1 MSAQALDS
9 FYVDLFFK
17 GDTSAAEK
25 FSSALDDVKS
35 KALSIVGAATAAA
48 SGVLAFVGAVAHGMG
63 ELHDFAETN
72 NLSASSVAAFGKVAK
87 ALDVDMETLKGSMQ
101 GLNGIIGEASLGV
114 GRGAMIFEKLGLTAK
129 DSSGKVKNVDDMLAE
144 VSDRIKDMPRPE
156 QLAFL
161 QKLRIDP
168 RMVKVLEKGGDA
180 LRKMREEAEGY
191 SPFTDEDYAK
201 ADKIDKLFGR
211 VAASMG
217 MLSKIL
223 AVKLFPAVE
232 KILNTFLEW
241 FAAQRKATD
250 GVFVKAFKLLGDVL
264 GNLWFWIVKL
274 KDGLFATFEYLN
286 KYKVLTYALITALSI
301 YAGVAIANALA
312 ATGEFILS
320 LRKKLFEMAA
330 NVTMVGLMTG
340 ALKLLKL
347 AINGLLA
354 GAIFLI
360 IEDLAMWYTGNESL
374 LGQLEERYPGALK
387 LIITSI
393 LALTIAMNTFGIRSA
408 LAWLLAL
415 GPVVLFFVALGAFV
429 VYAINYIANLCGGF
443 ENMARMI
450 SESVSKLWGWI
461 KAYWYVGMIWLED
474 TIGEIGEWFDRT
486 WLRVKDGFN
495 GFLGFIASIG
505 QQIAAIWD
513 QYVMAPFRESIALIM
528 KAKDMITGSFDS
540 AVNMGKGA
548 ANYVSDAASNG
559 WNATKNFLGF
569 GGNDKNGVLG
579 SAANPAQ
586 QTSNNNVNVNGVT
599 VNVSTNNPAE
609 MGNAVD
615 GAIKNSLRNSQ
626 TSVAY

>member
-25 FSSALDDVKS
+25 FSSALDDVRN
-35 KALSIVGAATAAA
+35 KALGLVGAATAAA
-48 SGVLAFVGAVAHGMG
+48 SGVMAFVGTVAHGMA

-72 NLSASSVAAFGKVAK
+72 ALSASSVAAFSKVAK
-87 ALDVDMETLKGSMQ
+87 ALDVDMETLKGSLQ

-114 GRGAMIFEKLGLTAK
+114 GRGAMIFEKLGLQAK
-129 DSSGKVKNVDDMLAE
+129 DSSGKVKSVDDMLAE

-274 KDGLFATFEYLN
+274 KDALYATFEYLN

-301 YAGVAIANALA
+301 YAGVTIANALA
-312 ATGEFILS
+312 ATGAFIAGLAKQ
-320 LRKKLFEMAA
+320 LVAMAA
-330 NVTMVGLMTG
+330 NVTLVGLMTG

-374 LGQLEERYPGALK
+374 IQQLSEKYPVAVALIGAG
-387 LIITSI
+387 IV
-393 LALTIAMNTFGIRSA
+393 ALTLVMNTFGIRSA
-408 LAWLLAL
+408 IAWMIAFAPITLIIAVIAAVAAAIWYFWDDVVKVAAKVRDWAL
-415 GPVVLFFVALGAFV
+415 GLGDNLVEALDSIAAFIEDV
-429 VYAINYIANLCGGF
+429 FNTIVEYIQSA
-443 ENMARMI
+443 
-450 SESVSKLWGWI
+450 
-461 KAYWYVGMIWLED
+461 
-474 TIGEIGEWFDRT
+474 FDSA
-486 WLRVKDGFN
+486 WSGLQDGFN
-495 GFLGFIASIG
+495 GFLGFVASIG
-505 QQIAAIWD
+505 QQIAAVWD
-513 QYVMAPFRESIALIM
+513 QYVMAPFRDSIALIM
-528 KAKDMITGSFDS
+528 KAKDMITGALDS
-540 AVNMGKGA
+540 AKGIA
-548 ANYVSDAASNG
+548 TGAIEGASNAASSG
-559 WNATKNFLGF
+559 WDKAKSFLGF
-569 GGNDKNGVLG
+569 GGEDKNGVLG